1 MTAPPSQTRSSAW
14 SVFLIFFAP
23 WADFFWRRCISFCR
37 GRPAAKLAWP
47 WACRALAA
55 CIVLDGPSAWGQVG
69 TIAAAGI
76 AGLLWFKPGRG
87 TEQES
92 LAIFAPS
99 FLLVFGALPFWEQL
113 RRHVRTQAVLDGIN
127 AAVVGLLLA
136 ALYQPV

>member
-1 MTAPPSQTRSSAW
+1 
-14 SVFLIFFAP
+14 
-23 WADFFWRRCISFCR
+23 
-37 GRPAAKLAWP
+37 LAWP